1 MNNTALQLK
10 KSSFDEALEIR
21 KFLRDEVFSLTFM
34 AVVQRGKIYAPGT
47 TKKDEFRRALRSVL
61 DRMAEVYKVPITE
74 EAHLQNIELLA
85 DRVSSSCGE
94 LLGESTMRCC
104 SGVASPPSKGN
115 RRFRIGSAQKA
126 LNLFLKYLWCL
137 GEVREPPHCPF
148 DRRIIERLPKGVQCN
163 WTQCNDIEHYNRWV
177 AAAREEAKK
186 GSVSLAQWELCTFN
200 T

>member
-1 MNNTALQLK
+1 MIAE
-10 KSSFDEALEIR
+10 DYR
-21 KFLRDEVFSLTFM
+21 VP
-34 AVVQRGKIYAPGT
+34 VV
-47 TKKDEFRRALRSVL
+47 
-61 DRMAEVYKVPITE
+61 E
-74 EAHLQNIELLA
+74 EAHLRNIELLA

-94 LLGESTMRCC
+94 LLCESTMRCC

-177 AAAREEAKK
+177 AAAQEEAKK
-186 GSVSLAQWELCTFN
+186 DSLSLAQWELCTFN